1 MTDTKT
7 SVFKKF
13 PRTFWVANTIELF
26 ERFAWYGFF
35 MLFANYLTRS
45 TEVGGLEFSQSQKGI
60 IMGVGTG
67 ILYFLPV
74 ITGAIAD
81 KWGYKRVL
89 LLSFVIY
96 ASAFILI
103 PLFNTFTGV
112 FLVYLYLAVGAALFK
127 PVVSA
132 TIAKTTNDETSSI
145 GFGIFY
151 MMVNIGSFM
160 GPLLTLAFK
169 GASYDLVFYISAAI
183 ISLNFILI
191 LFYNEPKHEV
201 KDEPFADTL
210 LTIGKNIL
218 TVFSDMK
225 FVVFL
230 VIVSGFWTMYLQ
242 LFFTL
247 PVFIEQWVDTSNMV
261 HYFSQHVPF
270 IVENYSNGQQ
280 LDPEFLTNFDAMF
293 IVLFQVMISGFI
305 MRWKA
310 LSVMV
315 SGFIVSTIGLS
326 LTMIT
331 QNPVFILA
339 FMFVFAVGEMTSS
352 PKITEYIGNI
362 APADKK
368 ALYMGYSFIPLFI
381 GNILAGIVSGP
392 VYEKV
397 SDLVSFAEKEAAN
410 QGFQMQ
416 ESLSQT
422 EQINSL
428 ATHMNMTHRE
438 LVDYLWTNYHPSNI
452 WMVIAAIGGLAAFSL
467 LIYNKFFINTK
478 TENQLS

>member
-1 MTDTKT
+1 MSASNT
-7 SVFKKF
+7 SIFRKF

-45 TEVGGLEFSQSQKGI
+45 SDVGGLEFSQSQKGI

-81 KWGYKRVL
+81 KWGYKKVL

-96 ASAFILI
+96 TSAFILI

-112 FLVYLYLAVGAALFK
+112 FLIYLYLAVGAALFK
-127 PVVSA
+127 PVISA
-132 TIAKTTNDETSSI
+132 TIAKTTTDETSSI

-151 MMVNIGSFM
+151 MMVNVGSFF

-169 GASYDLVFYISAAI
+169 DTSYDYVFYISAAI
-183 ISLNFILI
+183 ISINFLLI
-191 LFYNEPKHEV
+191 LFYTEPEHEV
-201 KDEPFADTL
+201 NTDPFGKTL
-210 LTIGKNIL
+210 ISIGKNIF
-218 TVFSDMK
+218 TVFTDFK
-225 FVVFL
+225 FVLFL
-230 VIVSGFWTMYLQ
+230 IIVSGFWTMYLQ
-242 LFFTL
+242 LFFML
-247 PVFIEQWVDTSNMV
+247 PVFIEQWVDTSSWVSFFAANW
-261 HYFSQHVPF
+261 PF
-270 IVENYSNGQQ
+270 IVDTYSINAQ
-280 LDPEFLTNFDAMF
+280 LDPEFITNFDAMF
-293 IVLFQVMISGFI
+293 IVVFQVLISSII

-315 SGFIVSTIGLS
+315 SGFIISTIGLS

-331 QNPVFILA
+331 QNPMFIFA
-339 FMFVFAVGEMTSS
+339 FLFVFAVGEMTSS
-352 PKITEYIGNI
+352 PKITEYIGKI

-381 GNILAGIVSGP
+381 GNIFAGIVSGP
-392 VYEKV
+392 VYESM
-397 SDLVSFAEKEAAN
+397 SDLVSISKSEAAKRGISIS
-410 QGFQMQ
+410 QD
-416 ESLSQT
+416 LSQS
-422 EQINSL
+422 EQFNSL
-428 ATHMNMTHRE
+428 AQQMNMSHRE
-438 LVDYLWTNYHPSNI
+438 LVDYLWIGYHPSDI

-467 LIYNKFFINTK
+467 LLYNKFLIK
-478 TENQLS
+478 SS

>member
-1 MTDTKT
+1 MTNIKT
-7 SVFKKF
+7 NIFKKF
-13 PRTFWVANTIELF
+13 PQTFWIANTIELF

-45 TEVGGLEFSQSQKGI
+45 TEVGGLEFTQSQKGI

-81 KWGYKRVL
+81 KWGFKKVL
-89 LLSFVIY
+89 FLSFVIY
-96 ASAFILI
+96 ATAFIII
-103 PLFNTFTGV
+103 PLFDTFTGV
-112 FLVYLYLAVGAALFK
+112 FLSYLYLAVGAALFK
-127 PVVSA
+127 PVISA

-169 GASYDLVFYISAAI
+169 GASYDLVFYISAGI
-183 ISLNFILI
+183 VSVNFILL
-191 LFYNEPKHEV
+191 LFYTEPEREVNNEPFK
-201 KDEPFADTL
+201 DTL
-210 LTIGKNIL
+210 LTIGKNIV
-218 TVFSDMK
+218 TVFADMK
-225 FVVFL
+225 FVAFL

-242 LFFTL
+242 LFFML
-247 PVFIEQWVDTSNMV
+247 PVFIEQWVDTSTMV
-261 HYFSQHVPF
+261 HFFSQNLPF
-270 IVENYSNGQQ
+270 IVENYSDGNQ
-280 LDPEFLTNFDAMF
+280 LDPEFLTNFDALF
-293 IVLFQVMISGFI
+293 IVIFQVMISGVI

-315 SGFIVSTIGLS
+315 SGFIISTIGLS
-326 LTMIT
+326 LTMMT
-331 QNPVFILA
+331 QNPVFILV

-352 PKITEYIGNI
+352 PKITEYIGKI

-392 VYEKV
+392 VYERI
-397 SDLVSFAEKEAAN
+397 SDLVSFTKIEAEN
-410 QGFQMQ
+410 QGYQLS
-416 ESLSQT
+416 ESLSQS
-422 EQINSL
+422 EQFDSL
-428 ATHMNMTHRE
+428 AAHMNMSHRE
-438 LVDYLWTNYHPSNI
+438 LVNHLWLTYHPSDI
-452 WMVIAAIGGLAAFSL
+452 WMVIAAIGGVAAFSL
-467 LIYNKFFINTK
+467 LIYNKFFINTEAEGQ
-478 TENQLS
+478 TV

>member
-1 MTDTKT
+1 MST
-7 SVFKKF
+7 SQTNIFKKF
-13 PRTFWVANTIELF
+13 PQTFWIANTIELF

-45 TEVGGLEFSQSQKGI
+45 SDVGGLEFSQSQKGI

-81 KWGYKRVL
+81 KWGYKKVL

-103 PLFNTFTGV
+103 PQFDTFTGV
-112 FLVYLYLAVGAALFK
+112 FLIYLYLAIGAALFK
-127 PVVSA
+127 PVISA

-151 MMVNIGSFM
+151 MMVNLGSFL

-169 GASYDLVFYISAAI
+169 GSSYDIVFYISAAI
-183 ISLNFILI
+183 ISLNFILV
-191 LFYNEPKHEV
+191 LFYTEPKHEV
-201 KDEPFADTL
+201 NTDPFGKTFVS
-210 LTIGKNIL
+210 IGKNII
-218 TVFSDMK
+218 TVFTDFK
-225 FVVFL
+225 FVLFL
-230 VIVSGFWTMYLQ
+230 IIVSGFWTMYLQ
-242 LFFTL
+242 LFFML
-247 PVFIEQWVDTSNMV
+247 PVFIEQWVDTSSWVAFFAENI
-261 HYFSQHVPF
+261 PF
-270 IVENYSNGQQ
+270 IVNNYSIGNQ
-280 LDPEFLTNFDAMF
+280 LDPEFITNFDAMF
-293 IVLFQVMISGFI
+293 IVLFQVMISSII

-315 SGFIVSTIGLS
+315 SGFIISTIGLS

-331 QNPVFILA
+331 QNPVFIITFL
-339 FMFVFAVGEMTSS
+339 FVFAVGEMTSS
-352 PKITEYIGNI
+352 PKITEYIGRI

-368 ALYMGYSFIPLFI
+368 ALYMGYSFIPMFI

-392 VYEKV
+392 VYEKI
-397 SDLVSFAEKEAAN
+397 SDLVSISKTEAYK
-410 QGFQMQ
+410 QGIHIS
-416 ESLSQT
+416 EELSQS
-422 EQINSL
+422 EQFNSL
-428 ATHMNMTHRE
+428 AEQMNMSHRE
-438 LVDYLWTNYHPSNI
+438 LVNYLWIHYQPSDI

-467 LIYNKFFINTK
+467 LLYNKYLIK
-478 TENQLS
+478 SA